1 MPMPLARLTRLATTA
16 LIGSTVVLTMLA
28 LPALAQYRNSTPNP
42 VPWEMALM
50 TKGTTEKYQSPNIKL
65 MSQAFVK
72 LTGVDLSDDKLVDDF
87 AAINFCPA
95 VRQFYTNEFKWRE
108 VREEVRKKIEADME
122 TYPETILLHGTLKVG
137 RYDFDESA
145 FMLSD
150 TSIMKNLGM
159 FNLALGAGSD
169 KPCQDYVVTR
179 IPVRYNVRLNNPIDF
194 DRIPME
200 EERAV
205 KVLER
210 LKTEKPGLSSSTQ
223 ISAQQRM
230 VYASFFIRINDFG
243 LLRTGMNSSNANAL
257 ATIRSTL
264 VAMRLYEDQERT
276 RLIYEYL
283 PE

>member
-1 MPMPLARLTRLATTA
+1 MKLARLTRLAITA
-16 LIGSTVVLTMLA
+16 LLSSSIMLA
-28 LPALAQYRNSTPNP
+28 LSALPATAQYRNSTPNP
-42 VPWEMALM
+42 VPWEMALT

-87 AAINFCPA
+87 AAINFCSA
-95 VRQFYTNEFKWRE
+95 IKQYYTNEFKWRE
-108 VREEVRKKIEADME
+108 VREEIRKKIETDME
-122 TYPETILLHGTLKVG
+122 TYPETILLHGTLQVG

-145 FMLSD
+145 FMLAD
-150 TSIMKNLGM
+150 NSIMKNLGL

-169 KPCQDYVVTR
+169 KPCQDYAVTR
-179 IPVRYNVRLNNPIDF
+179 IPVRYNVRLNNPIEF
-194 DRIPME
+194 DRIPMP

-210 LKTEKPGLSSSTQ
+210 LKSAKAGLSSSTQ
-223 ISAQQRM
+223 ISAQQRL

-243 LLRTGMNSSNANAL
+243 LLRTGTNNSNAAAL